1 MLLHFALCGNGNPGP
16 GRSVL
21 LVSEANSAPVLRG
34 YETRRQ
40 RLAMVNNPVF
50 FPTTSESKSSTSSVF
65 YSVAGERYPSVL
77 VVSDV
82 NNGIF
87 FEVVLFGYEYKF
99 PDKSCVKKL

>member
-1 MLLHFALCGNGNPGP
+1 
-16 GRSVL
+16 
-21 LVSEANSAPVLRG
+21 
-34 YETRRQ
+34 
-40 RLAMVNNPVF
+40 MVNNPVF
-50 FPTTSESKSSTSSVF
+50 FPTNSESKSSTSSVF

-87 FEVVLFGYEYKF
+87 FFEVVLFGYEYKF